1 VETAEVEAKAPHEL
15 EPVERAS
22 APYPDLARYLAE
34 AAELEPATPREAR
47 ERARAARRDLDRA
60 RRGLDLLG
68 VLAQV
73 GLAAACLGL
82 ALALV
87 PPTMLPG
94 RALLARLGIG
104 LSPAGLLAYV
114 DGLLALAL
122 GAMLTRLVLGIADL
136 EVRRVQVTVI
146 SAATLL
152 LAAAA
157 REVAGTVLL
166 VGLALGSCLQVFTS
180 WKRRYKLATLAW
192 LEAEPDATDAVLR
205 EVRAA
210 RGPMAHARLGIPRFG
225 EPGYRRAFRVRR
237 SKKRTRT
244 ELVAAPA
251 GVRPPRGVAWV
262 EVARRDPRVDLSS
275 LDEFF
280 VCCFLGGAQDTS
292 AFDFLLAPSV
302 AYLDLVS
309 PKGRTLR
316 ALVLACVAEAGEL
329 AGRPVLVVD
338 AVFGRDGGGVGSAR
352 DDDRFLRREIEAY
365 ARSIGF
371 AAVLYATTPTNS
383 RPRAFLRT
391 LLADDVG
398 EPTRLRCHL
407 TVEDRPL
414 KLELFGR
421 REGGGSVYGTLIG
434 ETLGGAGAYATRG
447 RVTGRLVRL
456 QEEAVSERGWELLEP
471 WEESAEEEVLHQM
484 TSLVRSPLGAR
495 LVERALARRYDPS
508 RVFKMREL
516 AAVAAGAPPE
526 VPSEE
531 LARAF
536 LEEREASYAGFREKF
551 LAGLEGARREFVR
564 GWMARRIGA
573 DLDALRWIDR
583 VLAAPAAG
591 ACLRLEG
598 ELRAWRKLV
607 SRYRLEPTPA
617 QLARAT
623 GLEERVGSA
632 ARRVQEAEARR
643 RRWLG
648 PIQDRIERWNRG
660 RYS

>member
-1 VETAEVEAKAPHEL
+1 
-15 EPVERAS
+15 
-22 APYPDLARYLAE
+22 
-34 AAELEPATPREAR
+34 
-47 ERARAARRDLDRA
+47 
-60 RRGLDLLG
+60 
-68 VLAQV
+68 
-73 GLAAACLGL
+73 
-82 ALALV
+82 
-87 PPTMLPG
+87 MLPG
-94 RALLARLGIG
+94 RALLARLGVE
-104 LSPAGLLAYV
+104 LSPSGLLAYV

-136 EVRRVQVTVI
+136 EVRRVQIMVI
-146 SAATLL
+146 GAATLL

-157 REVAGTVLL
+157 REVAGAVLL
-166 VGLALGSCLQVFTS
+166 VGLALGASLQAFTS
-180 WKRRYKLATLAW
+180 LKRRYKLATLAW
-192 LEAEPDATDAVLR
+192 WEAEPDAVAAAQR

-225 EPGYRRAFRVRR
+225 EPGYCRAFRVRR
-237 SKKRTRT
+237 SKKRART
-244 ELVAAPA
+244 ELVAAPVGA
-251 GVRPPRGVAWV
+251 RPPRGMARV

-309 PKGRTLR
+309 PRGRTLR
-316 ALVLACVAEAGEL
+316 ALVLACVAGEGEL
-329 AGRPVLVVD
+329 QGRPVLVVD

-352 DDDRFLRREIEAY
+352 DDDQFLRREIEAY

-371 AAVLYATTPTNS
+371 AAVLYSTTPTNS
-383 RPRAFLRT
+383 RPRAFVRT
-391 LLADDVG
+391 LLTDGVG
-398 EPTRLRCHL
+398 EQTRLRCRL
-407 TVEDRPL
+407 TVEGRPL

-456 QEEAVSERGWELLEP
+456 QEGAVAERGWELLES
-471 WEESAEEEVLHQM
+471 WEEKAEEEVLHQM
-484 TSLVRSPLGAR
+484 TSLARSPIGTR
-495 LVERALARRYDPS
+495 LVERALAQRYDPS

-536 LEEREASYAGFREKF
+536 LAAREASYAGFREKF
-551 LAGLEGARREFVR
+551 LAGLEGARRELVCA
-564 GWMARRIGA
+564 WMARRLAA

-583 VLAAPAAG
+583 APEAPADRG
-591 ACLRLEG
+591 CHPLRD

-617 QLARAT
+617 QLARAAA
-623 GLEERVGSA
+623 LEERVRTA
-632 ARRVQEAEARR
+632 ARRAQEAEARR